1 MDEFQEILQDFLIES
16 FELIE
21 QLDQDLVEL
30 ESRPDDLDL
39 LNRIFRV
46 AHTIKGASSFLNFD
60 VLTHLTHHMENLL
73 NMARH
78 GDLVIDADVMDV
90 ILESIDLMKAL
101 LVRIRDSGAD
111 AGLEVGQ
118 CVERL
123 DAVANGTPLSSVT
136 ETVTVTAS
144 ETVVAV
150 EPQTDAEEEADYSGM
165 SEAEVEAEIE
175 RLIAQRQAEDAA
187 KRANK
192 ANSSAPVEEEPD
204 YEGMDDAE
212 VEAEIERLLA
222 KRQAEDAAKRA
233 QKAAETSTAP
243 SVAAPVAAPIT
254 SEPMPQSEPIPA
266 PVPVAP
272 AAPAVQPKVEAKPA
286 TPVARRAAEPK
297 EEGENRGGGAVEQ
310 TIRVDVKRLDHLMNL
325 IGELVLGKNRLIKI
339 NDDVEERYEGEAF
352 LEELNQVVSI
362 VSLVTTDL
370 QIAVMKTR
378 MLPIG
383 KVFNKFPRMI
393 RDLSR
398 ELNKKIELEIT
409 GEETEL
415 DKSIVEEIGDPL
427 VHIIRNSCDHG
438 IETPDVRLSSGK
450 EETGTIHLKAYHE
463 GNHIVIQIIDDGKG
477 LDAEMLKLKSIEKGI
492 ITEKEAEGM
501 SEKEAFGLIF
511 RPGFSTAAQVT
522 SVSGR
527 GVGMDVVKTNIEKL
541 NGMIDIDSEVGK
553 GTSMKLKIP
562 LTLAIIQALLVGVQE
577 EYYAIPLASVL
588 ETVRISKDEIYTV
601 ESRSVM
607 RLRDEVLSLVHI
619 GDIFEVERV
628 FDNSEHAYVVV
639 LGLAESKIGLI
650 VDSLVGQE
658 EIVIKSLG
666 EYLKGI
672 EGIAGATIRGDG
684 GVTLIVDVAALMQ
697 MAKSVKSTV
706 GQESAEAKGRL
717 GVKNKPSDYKVMIVD
732 DSKTDRTIMRKSL
745 EPMGITLVEAT
756 DGIEALNILKQ
767 ADHTFDAMLIDIEMP
782 RMDGYSLA
790 AEIKKYNKYKNLPL
804 IAVTSRTGKADRMRG
819 VESGMVEYIT
829 KPYSSEY
836 LMNVVKRNIKFN
848 EGL

>member
-1 MDEFQEILQDFLIES
+1 MDEFEEILQDFLVES

-78 GDLVIDADVMDV
+78 GDLTIDADVMDV

-101 LVRIRDSGAD
+101 LVRIRDSGQD
-111 AGLEVGQ
+111 GGLEIDA
-118 CVERL
+118 CVVRL
-123 DAVANGTPLSSVT
+123 DAVANGTSLG
-136 ETVTVTAS
+136 ETVPAPTPTP
-144 ETVVAV
+144 TPTPTP
-150 EPQTDAEEEADYSGM
+150 EPEIIAQPVQAEEEPDYSGMSEEEVEAEIERLIAVRQAEDAAKRAQKAPPPPPVEEAEPDYSGM

-175 RLIAQRQAEDAA
+175 RLIA
-187 KRANK
+187 
-192 ANSSAPVEEEPD
+192 V
-204 YEGMDDAE
+204 
-212 VEAEIERLLA
+212 
-222 KRQAEDAAKRA
+222 RQAEDAAKRA
-233 QKAAETSTAP
+233 QKNTEPEAPKAA
-243 SVAAPVAAPIT
+243 VAPVAAAK
-254 SEPMPQSEPIPA
+254 PQSEP
-266 PVPVAP
+266 VPVK
-272 AAPAVQPKVEAKPA
+272 AAPAPRKV
-286 TPVARRAAEPK
+286 EPK
-297 EEGENRGGGAVEQ
+297 EDGEGSRGGAAVEQ

-409 GEETEL
+409 GEDTEL

-438 IETPDVRLSSGK
+438 IETPEVRLAAGK

-477 LDAEMLKLKSIEKGI
+477 LDADMLKQKSIEKGVV
-492 ITEKEAEGM
+492 TEKEADAM

-511 RPGFSTAAQVT
+511 RPGFSTASQVT

-541 NGMIDIDSEVGK
+541 NGMIDIDSEVGR

-706 GQESAEAKGRL
+706 GQESAESKGRS
-717 GVKNKPSDYKVMIVD
+717 GAKNKPSDYCVMIVD

-745 EPMGITLVEAT
+745 EPMGITLIEAT
-756 DGIEALNILKQ
+756 DGVEALNILKQ
-767 ADHTFDAMLIDIEMP
+767 GDYVFDGMLVDIEMP

-829 KPYSSEY
+829 KPYSPEY

>member
-1 MDEFQEILQDFLIES
+1 MDEFDEILQDFLVES

-30 ESRPDDLDL
+30 ESNPEDLEL

-46 AHTIKGASSFLNFD
+46 AHTVKGASSFLNFD
-60 VLTHLTHHMENLL
+60 VLTHLTHHMENIL

-78 GDLVIDADVMDV
+78 GDIVITPDVMDV
-90 ILESIDLMKAL
+90 VLESIDLMKTL
-101 LVRIRDSGAD
+101 LENIRDKGSDQGIDVA
-111 AGLEVGQ
+111 A

-123 DAVANGTPLSSVT
+123 DKTAGGDGNVDHPDAVIEVAEAVASAPD
-136 ETVTVTAS
+136 ES
-144 ETVVAV
+144 EP
-150 EPQTDAEEEADYSGM
+150 ESEEEIDFSDM
-165 SEAEVEAEIE
+165 SEEDIDDEINRLLAE
-175 RLIAQRQAEDAA
+175 RQAEDRAKREAKIAAGEAVPEAPEIVDEDVAA
-187 KRANK
+187 KK
-192 ANSSAPVEEEPD
+192 APEEESKPAPKAEPAAVVKSAPSAPK
-204 YEGMDDAE
+204 
-212 VEAEIERLLA
+212 EAEE
-222 KRQAEDAAKRA
+222 KRA
-233 QKAAETSTAP
+233 GSEKRSST
-243 SVAAPVAAPIT
+243 T
-254 SEPMPQSEPIPA
+254 
-266 PVPVAP
+266 
-272 AAPAVQPKVEAKPA
+272 
-286 TPVARRAAEPK
+286 
-297 EEGENRGGGAVEQ
+297 VEQ

-325 IGELVLGKNRLIKI
+325 IGELVLGKNRLMKI
-339 NDDVEERYEGEAF
+339 NEDVEERYEGEEF

-398 ELNKKIELEIT
+398 DLKKNIELEIG

-438 IETPDVRLSSGK
+438 IETPEVRRAAGK
-450 EETGTIHLKAYHE
+450 PEMGTIQLKAYNE
-463 GNHIVIQIIDDGKG
+463 GNHIVIQITDDGKG
-477 LDAEMLKLKSIEKGI
+477 LDVEILKAKSLEKGVI
-492 ITEKEAEGM
+492 SEKEADGM
-501 SEKEAFGLIF
+501 SEKEAFALIF
-511 RPGFSTAAQVT
+511 RPGLSLAAQVT
-522 SVSGR
+522 NVSGR

-541 NGMIDIDSEVGK
+541 NGIIDIESEVGR
-553 GTSMKLKIP
+553 GTTINLKIP

-588 ETVRISKDEIYTV
+588 ETVRITRDEIYTV
-601 ESRSVM
+601 ENRSVM

-628 FDNSEHAYVVV
+628 FDGAEHAYVVV

-697 MAKSVKSTV
+697 MAKSVKSTI
-706 GQESAEAKGRL
+706 GSEESGSGLTAKE
-717 GVKNKPSDYKVMIVD
+717 KTSPSDYCVMVVD
-732 DSKTDRTIMRKSL
+732 DSKTDRTIMRTSL
-745 EPMGITLVEAT
+745 APLGITLVEAT
-756 DGIEALNILKQ
+756 DGVEALNILK
-767 ADHTFDAMLIDIEMP
+767 AGDHNFDAMLIDIEMP

-804 IAVTSRTGKADRMRG
+804 IAVTSRTGKSDRMRG
-819 VESGMVEYIT
+819 VEVGMVEYIT
-829 KPYSSEY
+829 KPYSPDY
-836 LMNVVKRNIKFN
+836 LMNVVKRNIKFTM
-848 EGL
+848 EVSS

>member
-1 MDEFQEILQDFLIES
+1 MDEFEEILQDFLIES

-78 GDLVIDADVMDV
+78 GDLTIDADVMDV

-101 LVRIRDSGAD
+101 LVRIRDSRVD
-111 AGLEVGQ
+111 SGLEVDG
-118 CVERL
+118 CVARL
-123 DAVANGTPLSSVT
+123 DAVANGTSLG
-136 ETVTVTAS
+136 ETVPAPVSTP
-144 ETVVAV
+144 EPVAV
-150 EPQTDAEEEADYSGM
+150 EVAVDEEEEADYSGM
-165 SEAEVEAEIE
+165 SEEEVEAEIE
-175 RLIAQRQAEDAA
+175 RLIAVRQAEDAA
-187 KRANK
+187 KRAHK
-192 ANSSAPVEEEPD
+192 APPTPVVEEEPD
-204 YEGMDDAE
+204 YSGMSEEE
-212 VEAEIERLLA
+212 VEAEIERLIA
-222 KRQAEDAAKRA
+222 VRQAEDAAKRA
-233 QKAAETSTAP
+233 QKSVEPEAP
-243 SVAAPVAAPIT
+243 KAPPAPVAV
-254 SEPMPQSEPIPA
+254 A
-266 PVPVAP
+266 PVAVAKVEPVAP
-272 AAPAVQPKVEAKPA
+272 KAAPAPRKV
-286 TPVARRAAEPK
+286 EPK
-297 EEGENRGGGAVEQ
+297 EDGEARGGAAVEQ

-438 IETPDVRLSSGK
+438 IETPDIRLASGK
-450 EETGTIHLKAYHE
+450 EEGGTIHLKAYHE

-477 LDAEMLKLKSIEKGI
+477 LDSDMLKQKSIEKGI
-492 ITEKEAEGM
+492 ITEKEADGM
-501 SEKEAFGLIF
+501 TEKEAFGLIF

-717 GVKNKPSDYKVMIVD
+717 GVKNKASDYTVMIVD

-756 DGIEALNILKQ
+756 DGVEALNVLKQ
-767 ADHTFDAMLIDIEMP
+767 GDYMFDAMLVDIEMP
-782 RMDGYSLA
+782 RMDGYTLA

-819 VESGMVEYIT
+819 VESGMIEYIT
-829 KPYSSEY
+829 KPYSPEY